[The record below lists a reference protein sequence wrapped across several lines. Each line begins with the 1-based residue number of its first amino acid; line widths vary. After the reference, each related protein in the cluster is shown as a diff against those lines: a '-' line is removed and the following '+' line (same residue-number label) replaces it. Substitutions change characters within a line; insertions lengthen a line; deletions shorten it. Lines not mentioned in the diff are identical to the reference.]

1 MTNVAAA
8 PIRVR
13 MSRILE
19 AALVYVYVSPPEITS
34 TDPINVSCQSI
45 AITSPR
51 ILLASHAKVYR
62 RGRRP
67 CSPPG
72 PEPRAG
78 GGAAPGGGPALPPR
92 GSGLP
97 GLEPSS
103 HGGALGGTRTPKP
116 SDP

>member
-62 RGRRP
+62 RGRA
-67 CSPPG
+67 PG
-72 PEPRAG
+72 PHSVQERGLGAEQSRWRARRDSN
-78 GGAAPGGGPALPPR
+78 PQ
-92 GSGLP
+92 
-97 GLEPSS
+97 
-103 HGGALGGTRTPKP
+103 TF
-116 SDP
+116 